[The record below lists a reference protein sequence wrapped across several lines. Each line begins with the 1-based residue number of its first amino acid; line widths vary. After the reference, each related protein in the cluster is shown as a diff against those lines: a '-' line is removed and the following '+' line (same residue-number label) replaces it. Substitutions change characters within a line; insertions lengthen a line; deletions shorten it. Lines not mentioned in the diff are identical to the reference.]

1 MVIEQLEAQVRAELP
16 ANALAGA
23 RARAAVVRDG
33 QEIEVVYRVD
43 RNGKRVLN
51 YSYAGARMERQV
63 LLMLLCTEGAC
74 PKAQEVRQRWRAF
87 NGHADRPAPSRVTP
101 LRVLPLMEEVPVEA
115 AGHRCVARPASFE
128 CRTPCPVGAHAPEV
142 LRKPGWDLFEDG
154 IWVAGGLCTDAAIGA
169 SWPRFGTPADARQW
183 LDAQQ
188 AKTQHVLERVR

>member
-16 ANALAGA
+16 AEARAGA

-43 RNGKRVLN
+43 RNGKRVFN

-74 PKAQEVRQRWRAF
+74 PKAKKAQQRWRAF
-87 NGHADRPAPSRVTP
+87 NGHVERPASSRVAP
-101 LRVLPLMEEVPVEA
+101 LRFVPLIEEVTMNA
-115 AGHRCVARPASFE
+115 SGKCVARPAWFE
-128 CRTPCPVGAHAPEV
+128 CLTACPVGAHAPQL
-142 LRKPGWDLFEDG
+142 LRKSGWDLFEDG
-154 IWVAGGLCTDAAIGA
+154 VWLAGGLCIDAATDA
-169 SWPRFGTPADARQW
+169 SWPRFSAPADARLW

-188 AKTQHVLERVR
+188 VKAQVLLEKVR